1 MRMTLHNARTS
12 KKFGAFTP
20 RHNDRNFD
28 ISHAEHIDPERTKGN
43 IYWNWMNDPEA
54 TFEDAEKE
62 FYEQHCRTHL
72 DAVNQHYLEQRHPER
87 VRTMDEY
94 RKSPRTCPE
103 ETILMIGRK
112 GDSIPPKT
120 LRAICED
127 LRNWEESTVSG
138 LKVLDI
144 ALHVDEEGAPHVHMR
159 RAWLYSDKKGVESI
173 SQGKA
178 LQAAGIPLP
187 HPDRPQG
194 RNNNR
199 KQVFSAMERQAMYE
213 ICRGYGL
220 ESLLETQP
228 REKSRSG
235 RELEDYK
242 AGRAEERAKAAEM
255 RARAAEQ
262 KARQMEQERDAARA
276 ERESIRGALTH
287 ARTRAEKAEK
297 QAREQQAENS
307 RLKAVES
314 QIRDETERQQRI
326 ARQLAEMNKK
336 ARKELKQVKKQ
347 LEVYKPYLTKAEQK
361 RLEEQQ
367 KQLEWE
373 WDEPERD

>member
-1 MRMTLHNARTS
+1 MRMTIHNARTS

-72 DAVNQHYLEQRHPER
+72 DAVNQRYLEQRHPER

-144 ALHVDEEGAPHVHMR
+144 ALHVDEEGAPHIHMR
-159 RAWLYSDKKGVESI
+159 RAWIYRDENGTESI

-178 LQAAGIPLP
+178 LEGAGIPLP

-199 KQVFSAMERQAMYE
+199 KQTFSRQERQALYE

-220 ESLLETQP
+220 ESLLETKP
-228 REKSRSG
+228 RERSKSG

-242 AGRAEERAKAAEM
+242 AGKAEERAQAAEM

-276 ERESIRGALTH
+276 ERERIRGALTH

-297 QAREQQAENS
+297 RAEEQQAENS

-314 QIRDETERQQRI
+314 QIRGETERQQQI
-326 ARQLAEMNKK
+326 ARQLAEMNEK
-336 ARKELKQVKKQ
+336 ARQELKQVKKQ
-347 LEVYKPYLTKAEQK
+347 LEVYKPYLTRAEQ
-361 RLEEQQ
+361 RELEELY
-367 KQLEWE
+367 KQDELEKG
-373 WDEPERD
+373 